1 MAGPNNSIYALANP
15 RKGQSYTLYT
25 LTNGTTWKMLPHVAS
40 SMSVSSFGDL
50 FITDLG
56 KIYSTKTVNVTELST
71 YEEYSAC
78 HVVDLLARQVTLTDQ
93 MEAAVNA
100 TTILYGFADKTEME
114 KNCLKFKDVAE
125 GELKS
130 STRRVK

>member
-1 MAGPNNSIYALANP
+1 
-15 RKGQSYTLYT
+15 
-25 LTNGTTWKMLPHVAS
+25 
-40 SMSVSSFGDL
+40 
-50 FITDLG
+50 
-56 KIYSTKTVNVTELST
+56 
-71 YEEYSAC
+71 
-78 HVVDLLARQVTLTDQ
+78 